1 MSVRCV
7 STAGQSHDNHCTIL
21 VGKGKLS
28 VAEGVELNSCVSC
41 YFKITV
47 RNLPVCENIL

>member
-21 VGKGKLS
+21 VGKGKPSEGENNSITLKLHFLS
-28 VAEGVELNSCVSC
+28 SV
-41 YFKITV
+41 I
-47 RNLPVCENIL
+47 